1 MFILSIRYL
10 NSHFSPKKKIY
21 IYRYIYIVFS
31 IGRSFSLSRR
41 PCPSSLSLSLSLLAL
56 NLNHSLSP
64 NFCLEQYSRSSF
76 SHTLSVWTQ
85 PTTQPNPHAH
95 RCQMP
100 KPRQGSLFFIS
111 STNPKEEVNSTP
123 CLQLNHDFIT

>member
-1 MFILSIRYL
+1 MVSLTMNLISGTHHSCEKREYVFMVLQEYTII
-10 NSHFSPKKKIY
+10 SPLID
-21 IYRYIYIVFS
+21 
-31 IGRSFSLSRR
+31 LLL
-41 PCPSSLSLSLSLLAL
+41 PHSLSLSLPLSSQPQ
-56 NLNHSLSP
+56 SLSP